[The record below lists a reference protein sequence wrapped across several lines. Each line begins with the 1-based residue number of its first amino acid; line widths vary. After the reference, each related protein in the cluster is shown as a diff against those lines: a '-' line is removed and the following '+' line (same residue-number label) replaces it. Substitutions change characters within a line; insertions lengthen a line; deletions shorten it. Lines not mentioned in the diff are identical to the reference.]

1 MCYSR
6 LALDTN
12 TPATTSG
19 GRSPSVAAF
28 FSFIWPGLGQL
39 YTGKRRIAA
48 IFLIPT
54 LILLPV
60 LAYQFRQGPAAFV
73 ARFADPNYV
82 LFAIAFLVIFG
93 LWRLASVTH
102 LFLDGASR
110 KRGVLDRLVLAGLA
124 AVIILTHG
132 AGSYVL
138 GLTYNSERQAYGGG
152 NNLVDNSPPPSYPL
166 IAGDTS
172 TPFPSP
178 TATPTEAPDGRVT
191 ILFTGVDS
199 APGRGETAYDSQ
211 LVVSFN
217 PKANTI
223 QMISIPRE
231 FAGFPFYFGGVDP
244 LEAHYEITY
253 MPTDIRLGQIRSPD
267 APYTSLVNQV
277 QFLLGVHIDYWAVM
291 NLQGFVKMIDT
302 VGGIAVNSKYVIADG
317 MYDDSFIDGTYG
329 IYIGTGPQHLNGKY
343 ALAYARDRKC
353 SGCNDYKRAARQ
365 QEVLLALLKKM
376 SQPGAILQLPTL
388 ISQVGSSVQTSPN
401 FKPSMIADYVA
412 AAQNVPSGNITNL
425 VLSPPDYAVTSNNAS
440 ICPIMPKLAAMSI
453 KVFGQDSLWLNKATP
468 RNYCP

>member
-1 MCYSR
+1 
-6 LALDTN
+6 LDTK

-19 GRSPSVAAF
+19 GRSPSVAAIL
-28 FSFIWPGLGQL
+28 SFIWPGLGQL
-39 YTGKRRIAA
+39 YTGNRRLAA
-48 IFLIPT
+48 IFGIPA
-54 LILLPV
+54 LILLPL
-60 LAYQFRQGPAAFV
+60 LAYQLRQGAVVFG
-73 ARFADPNYV
+73 ARFTDPTYV
-82 LFAIAFLVIFG
+82 LWALVIVVIFG
-93 LWRLASVTH
+93 LWRLASVTQ
-102 LFLDGASR
+102 LFFGGTR
-110 KRGVLDRLVLAGLA
+110 GKRPILDRLVLAALA
-124 AVIILTHG
+124 AIIILTHG
-132 AGSYVL
+132 AGSYL
-138 GLTYNSERQAYGGG
+138 LALSYSSEQNIYQGGA
-152 NNLVDNSPPPSYPL
+152 NLVDNSAPPSYPL

-191 ILFTGVDS
+191 ILFTGVDA

-211 LVVSFN
+211 MVVSFN
-217 PKANTI
+217 PKDNTI

-302 VGGIAVNSKYVIADG
+302 VGGIDVNSKYVIADG
-317 MYDDSFIDGTYG
+317 MYDDTFIDGTYG
-329 IYIGTGPQHLNGKY
+329 IYIGAGPQHLNGKY
-343 ALAYARDRKC
+343 ALAYARDRLC
-353 SGCNDYKRAARQ
+353 GGCNDYKRAARQ
-365 QEVLLALLKKM
+365 QEVILALLHKM
-376 SQPGAILQLPTL
+376 SQPGEILQLPTL

-401 FKPSMIADYVA
+401 FKPSMVADYVA
-412 AAQNVPSGNITNL
+412 AAQNVPAANFTNL

-440 ICPIMPKLAAMSI
+440 ICPIMPKLSALSI
-453 KVFGQDSLWLNKATP
+453 KLFGQDSLWLNKPTP
-468 RNYCP
+468 RNICP